1 MVAVATDVLAFGTRF
16 DGQHVI
22 EDDEM
27 TETAVVKTR
36 LTPAEK
42 GAWQRLCEA
51 SGRSESDVLREI
63 IQRVCGESIAEEG
76 HDIVRGP
83 KSCKLTVRLTQHE
96 RTMIEERAD
105 YEGFRN
111 RTRWASALIRATLLR
126 EPVMNEE
133 ERSALLNASFTLS
146 DLIESSGGGV
156 LGINRLR
163 IKDQV
168 REQIRIEELQK
179 RVRELHDK
187 VMALVAGSQKR
198 WNLN

>member
-1 MVAVATDVLAFGTRF
+1 
-16 DGQHVI
+16 
-22 EDDEM
+22 
-27 TETAVVKTR
+27 
-36 LTPAEK
+36 
-42 GAWQRLCEA
+42 
-51 SGRSESDVLREI
+51 
-63 IQRVCGESIAEEG
+63 
-76 HDIVRGP
+76 
-83 KSCKLTVRLTQHE
+83 
-96 RTMIEERAD
+96 MIEERAD

-163 IKDQV
+163 IKDQD